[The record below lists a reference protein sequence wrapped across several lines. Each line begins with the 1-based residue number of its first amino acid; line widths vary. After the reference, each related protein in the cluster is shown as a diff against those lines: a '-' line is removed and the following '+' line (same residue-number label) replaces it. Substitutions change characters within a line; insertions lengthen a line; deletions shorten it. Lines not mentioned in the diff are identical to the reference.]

1 MYIKVSHREA
11 ARLFARGR
19 VIYDDNQWGTCF
31 QALAPARTLAK
42 CAGGIGIMVYTCGR
56 RRKPSYINQVLDT

>member
-11 ARLFARGR
+11 ARLFAHGR

-31 QALAPARTLAK
+31 QAFAPARNRKARNLRALTRK
-42 CAGGIGIMVYTCGR
+42 MR
-56 RRKPSYINQVLDT
+56 RWDWNNGLYVWKKA